1 MPTTVTIAPGQLGA
15 DFTVLT
21 PSIAKILLERKA
33 AFVAR
38 YIGTGSY
45 KHVTNKPLPWDPQG
59 RTEVQWYHDN
69 GIGFLAI
76 YERSSND
83 IDGGALAGLKAGRA
97 ANDGARLIGYPPPLA
112 ITACADKDVTATN
125 LATTVDY
132 CQAFADATAVAGYT
146 QTSLYGDEQ
155 IAKAWPAD
163 IVCIPGAQFWS
174 RDLFR
179 RIKANLPWGLKV
191 SMLQKLDP
199 ANHVDW
205 LTVYAPFEVWLP
217 TPDAEPEVPV
227 PPPARR
233 TLRRGMKGA
242 DVKDLQRR
250 LGLREWGLFGPI
262 TDRAVRRFQASAKIT
277 VDGIVGPQT
286 WGALDRLKP

>member
-1 MPTTVTIAPGQLGA
+1 VPSTVTIAPGQLGA
-15 DFTVLT
+15 DFVVLT
-21 PSIAKILLERKA
+21 PKIAALLLERKA

-45 KHVTNKPLPWDPQG
+45 KHVTTKPLSWDPQG

-83 IDGGALAGLKAGRA
+83 IDGGALAGLKAGKA
-97 ANDGARLIGYPPPLA
+97 AIDGAKLIGYPPPLA
-112 ITACADKDVTATN
+112 ITACADKDVTAAN
-125 LATTVDY
+125 LDLAVAY
-132 CQAFADATAVAGYT
+132 CQSFAATTAVAGYT
-146 QTSLYGDEQ
+146 QTSLYGDED

-179 RIKANLPWGLKV
+179 RIRAKAPWGLKV

-199 ANHVDW
+199 PNNIDW
-205 LTVYAPFEVWLP
+205 LTTYQPFDVWLP
-217 TPDAEPEVPV
+217 TPDAEPEVPATS
-227 PPPARR
+227 PAR
-233 TLRRGMKGA
+233 TLRFGMKGA
-242 DVKDLQRR
+242 DVKALQRA
-250 LGLREWGLFGPI
+250 LGIKEWGLFGPI
-262 TDRAVRRFQASAKIT
+262 TLRTVKRFQASKGLK
-277 VDGIVGPQT
+277 VDGIVGPIT
-286 WGALDRLKP
+286 RRALGL